1 MRELQDFS
9 SWADSIIQESIMEKT
24 QNTPDRAIPIEKNI
38 MYQAQR
44 KYRDLDPEQALNLF
58 LADKLDDFD
67 RRDLDQNKVIN
78 RQRQE
83 NEKLRG
89 QVTQI
94 SQELQDIE
102 AHSAEADKE
111 LDRIKQLG
119 GKLQTDVETRR
130 VGAREVQEIM
140 AQVEA
145 LKNKEGMDPRQFE
158 QLKSQVE
165 DQIKDFRTKGVN
177 PEKFAEL
184 SQRLDAMT
192 QADQVDRDELA
203 RVQDLIGKVEAGQ
216 REIETGKTD
225 IAAKLADL
233 EKRQD
238 DIEQREKNIDKEID
252 AKVVQA
258 AVRAGRRGTQAEY
271 KRSKERLNR
280 LEDEVLP
287 DIVASLEDSNR
298 EMQKAVT
305 SIKDNDTVQ
314 DIRIQKIEQNIPAA
328 VGATRNVKDPGA
340 MQQADAALKARLAR
354 LGKIQPASVPG
365 VSPEQAPNLEL
376 TTEGLELQETDAET
390 RKIAFMYAQKFA
402 DVYYEE
408 FWLDANKRPIMQ
420 RYGKTDVMSAIFQSL
435 YNWLFRIGTYAIEE
449 SEYDR
454 IWNTALEI
462 LVAQH
467 PYIDYEDLGI
477 DPNKIKGQT
486 FVRPK
491 TYGGKSRTV
500 TRKPE
505 PEQLDLPLDYDR
517 IRDVKESR
525 LPKKYTQAIDDM
537 AAQILGDQ
545 YGKYL
550 R

>member
-1 MRELQDFS
+1 M
-9 SWADSIIQESIMEKT
+9 
-24 QNTPDRAIPIEKNI
+24 
-38 MYQAQR
+38 
-44 KYRDLDPEQALNLF
+44 
-58 LADKLDDFD
+58 ADKLDDFD

-102 AHSAEADKE
+102 AHSAEADRE

-184 SQRLDAMT
+184 TQRLDAMS
-192 QADQVDRDELA
+192 QADQVDRNELA
-203 RVQDLIGKVEAGQ
+203 RVQDLVGKVETGQ
-216 REIETGKTD
+216 REIETGRID
-225 IAAKLADL
+225 VAAKLADL

-271 KRSKERLNR
+271 KRSKNR
-280 LEDEVLP
+280 LDKLENEVLP
-287 DIVASLEDSNR
+287 QLAQAEEALKTTIDDII
-298 EMQKAVT
+298 QH
-305 SIKDNDTVQ
+305 DNLQ
-314 DIRIQKIEQNIPAA
+314 DQAIRDLSQGQ
-328 VGATRNVKDPGA
+328 VDPGA
-340 MQQADAALKARLAR
+340 AKRVAHPQALGSLDQWMTQQAANRMYDPEDEENRVQYATE
-354 LGKIQPASVPG
+354 SVITEAPG
-365 VSPEQAPNLEL
+365 DDYVDPESITPEENK
-376 TTEGLELQETDAET
+376 
-390 RKIAFMYAQKFA
+390 RVAFEY
-402 DVYYEE
+402 
-408 FWLDANKRPIMQ
+408 ANKITPILYGILMRDPNKRDILR
-420 RYGKTDVMSAIFQSL
+420 RYSSGAATDAIFQSS
-435 YNWLFRIGTYAIEE
+435 YHWLFKIGAYAIRD
-449 SEYDR
+449 EYKH
-454 IWNTALEI
+454 IWRTTLEI

-467 PYIDYEDLGI
+467 PYIEHDDLGI
-477 DPNKIKGQT
+477 DPNKIKGLT
-486 FVRPK
+486 KPTPK
-491 TYGGKSRTV
+491 GYGKVVPPRV
-500 TRKPE
+500 PANPE
-505 PEQLDLPLDYDR
+505 PQQQRLPFDDGNGT
-517 IRDVKESR
+517 VKESS

-550 R
+550 T